1 MERNVGRAGAA
12 LVVAAG
18 AAAEIA
24 AEVVATGLF
33 AFGHAAFDGSERA
46 GTDPVVAV
54 AAEG

>member
-18 AAAEIA
+18 
-24 AEVVATGLF
+24 VVA
-33 AFGHAAFDGSERA
+33 AGHAAFDGSERA